1 MMIAKVV
8 LLIILSFLIGA
19 CTMLV
24 IGIKNK
30 DLFENKERWIKFLV
44 YLFIVNTVI
53 FTIQYHSLIRYLS
66 IVIILMGFTEL
77 IYAWKK
83 EELKPQLL
91 INSLF
96 VFSLIGGSFI
106 AFAFCIAADKQLLL
120 YLFVFLF
127 DGFSQITGQL
137 FGKRKLSQRIS
148 PNKSIEGATGGF
160 ISILITSFFVSG
172 EEYQTGNACI
182 ICIPL
187 LIGLFALSGDLLASY
202 YKRKCSVKDYS
213 KLIPGHGGIL
223 DRFDSFIFSGAIFW
237 LIS

>member
-1 MMIAKVV
+1 MITKVA
-8 LLIILSFLIGA
+8 LLITLSFLTGGCA
-19 CTMLV
+19 MLMM
-24 IGIKNK
+24 GIKNK
-30 DLFENKERWIKFLV
+30 DLFENKERWVKFFV
-44 YLFIVNTVI
+44 YLLIVNAVV
-53 FTIQYHSLIRYLS
+53 FTIQYHSMIRYLS
-66 IVIILMGFTEL
+66 VVIVLMGFSEL
-77 IYAWKK
+77 IYVWRK

-96 VFSLIGGSFI
+96 VFLLIGSLFI
-106 AFAFCIAADKQLLL
+106 AFAFCMEADKQLLL

-127 DGFSQITGQL
+127 DGFSQVTGQL

-172 EEYQTGNACI
+172 EVYQTRNAYM

-213 KLIPGHGGIL
+213 NLIPGHGGIL